1 MSFSLVGAF
10 PLAAVGVG
18 GGKNPF
24 GEKVVVG
31 LAFAVMRWFAGAFGS
46 VDVDGRSGFGQEPV

>member
-1 MSFSLVGAF
+1 M
-10 PLAAVGVG
+10 AAVGVG